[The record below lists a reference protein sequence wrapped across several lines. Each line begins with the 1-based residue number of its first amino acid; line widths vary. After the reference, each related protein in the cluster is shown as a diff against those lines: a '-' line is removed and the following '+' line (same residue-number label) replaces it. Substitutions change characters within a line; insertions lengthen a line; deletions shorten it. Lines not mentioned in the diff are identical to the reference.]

1 MGKSEV
7 VGSVGFMLRWYMKS
21 VYIDM
26 VLPDNTTGWNKTG
39 STSTTRSWRFQ
50 QGLGTHLF

>member
-1 MGKSEV
+1 LRGILRYTTHFHLWWYFFELKKMGKSEV

-26 VLPDNTTGWNKTG
+26 VLPDNTTG
-39 STSTTRSWRFQ
+39 
-50 QGLGTHLF
+50 